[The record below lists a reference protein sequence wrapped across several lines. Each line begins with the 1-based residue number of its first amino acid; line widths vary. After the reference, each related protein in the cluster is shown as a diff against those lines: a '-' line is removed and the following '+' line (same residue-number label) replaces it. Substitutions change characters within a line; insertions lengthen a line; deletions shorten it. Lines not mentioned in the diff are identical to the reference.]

1 VAERMNTYLGAW
13 LAPPW
18 TAKEANTL
26 ALAQASGSGGRV
38 TDPVGAWLAAA
49 GRTGPMALMQHPLQS
64 GALGHENRNL
74 PRALVEFGL
83 LAEAP

>member
-1 VAERMNTYLGAW
+1 
-13 LAPPW
+13 
-18 TAKEANTL
+18 
-26 ALAQASGSGGRV
+26 V
-38 TDPVGAWLAAA
+38 TEPVGAWLAAA

-74 PRALVEFGL
+74 PRALAEFGL